1 MSTAGKA
8 NDTEGTPLRAFIYA
22 RTSSDDGDTTR
33 NHIDVSRKESTEV
46 QAKECREL
54 CKRNGYTVV
63 SASED
68 NDAFEEKDFSGRT
81 YPAGYE
87 VPDPA
92 FETYFN
98 KHIGRP
104 NKRSRSKLGELLN
117 RIGEVDLIVV
127 RDVSR
132 LMRPVK
138 HSHLGNFILQ
148 FLSQHGVQI
157 HSISEGKLD
166 PDNIGNLITT
176 NLGMMVS
183 DDAKRVELEKSLAG
197 LKQKKDS
204 GWLTTGVSFYGFE
217 SSGHQ
222 KMRPI
227 PDQLEVV
234 RYIFKR
240 FLEGTTIIQIAR
252 ELNDQLKKPT
262 GKNSSW
268 KNHTVRTILGRPAY
282 AGLSRNSAGRLIES
296 NVFKKHAVI
305 SESDFLAVARRL
317 KTDGKFLVDTDHSKA
332 ERKDRLATKGYK
344 RGGRP
349 LGSSDHRGPCHPF
362 SGLVK
367 CGHCGKHLYISKIVN
382 KFFYD
387 KPAAM
392 YYYQCLT
399 PLFTKAPKSDEC
411 RHVRVLESYPADVLA
426 QTKKPTG
433 HGLLEALF
441 PILFVAYIKK
451 FIDESGC
458 NKEVEQQRS
467 AIEEK
472 IAELQKEERT
482 LTNQFLPALAS
493 GDTYAKEQFDNLMA
507 ERRAE
512 MKVLKD
518 ELRFLSSIQHDALLE
533 EVTVP
538 ADYFTDPS
546 KISMETLRTLAH
558 QVITSITVYPDRIKV
573 AFVDHGSMTIE
584 RVRNRNSRLL
594 PFWRAVVD
602 TPKISAKTKL
612 IVSYFYKSTQVG
624 IFTPIT
630 ALHQSPNLEVLS
642 VGNNDS
648 VDSTRHEIHRDPS
661 PLNEM
666 MSVLAKNQPSH
677 RRVLNISSSIFFP
690 EDSGFNLPG
699 SEGK

>member
-8 NDTEGTPLRAFIYA
+8 KDTEGKPLRAFIYA
-22 RTSSDDGDTTR
+22 RTSSDDGDLTKT
-33 NHIDVSRKESTEV
+33 HTDTSRKESTEV

-63 SASED
+63 SASKD

-87 VPDPA
+87 LADPA
-92 FETYFN
+92 FEAYFN

-104 NKRSRSKLGELLN
+104 NKRSRSRLGELFK

-148 FLSQHGVQI
+148 FLSEHGVKI
-157 HSISEGKLD
+157 HCVSEGILD

-176 NLGMMVS
+176 NLGMMVN
-183 DDAKRVELEKSLAG
+183 DDAKRVELEKSIAG

-222 KMRPI
+222 KMKPI

-240 FLEGTTIIQIAR
+240 FLDGTTIIQIAR
-252 ELNDQLKKPT
+252 ELNDLHKKPT
-262 GKNSSW
+262 TKNCTW
-268 KNHTVRTILGRPAY
+268 TNKQVRAVLGRPAY
-282 AGLSRNSAGRLIES
+282 AGLSRSSTGRLIES
-296 NVFKKHAVI
+296 NVFKKHSVV
-305 SESDFLAVARRL
+305 SESDFLAVARQL
-317 KTDGKFLVDTDHSKA
+317 KDDGEFLVETDHSKD

-362 SGLVK
+362 SGLLK
-367 CGHCGKHLYISKIVN
+367 CSHCGKHLYISKIVN
-382 KFFYD
+382 AFFYD
-387 KPAAM
+387 KPVAM
-392 YYYQCLT
+392 YYYQCNT
-399 PLFTKAPKSDEC
+399 PLFTKSPKSDVC
-411 RHVRVLESYPADVLA
+411 RHVRVLESYPSDVLA

-433 HGLLEALF
+433 HGLLEVLF
-441 PILFVAYIKK
+441 PVLFVAYIKK
-451 FIDESGC
+451 FIEEAGS
-458 NKEVEQQRS
+458 NKEIEKDRF
-467 AIEEK
+467 ALEEK

-482 LTNQFLPALAS
+482 ITNQFLPALAS
-493 GDTYAKEQFDNLMA
+493 GDAYAKEQFDNLMSD
-507 ERRAE
+507 RRAE
-512 MKVLKD
+512 MKALKD
-518 ELRFLSSIQHDALLE
+518 EYRFIRNIQSDSLLE

-538 ADYFTDPS
+538 AEYFTVPS
-546 KISMETLRTLAH
+546 KISMETLRYLAH
-558 QVITSITVYPDRIKV
+558 KIISTITVYPDSIKV
-573 AFVDHGSMTIE
+573 DFIEHGSMTIE

-594 PFWRAVVD
+594 PFWRAAVP
-602 TPKISAKTKL
+602 TEKISAMTVL
-612 IVSYFYKSTQVG
+612 SLSYFYKSTQVG

-630 ALHQSPNLEVLS
+630 TLYKSPNLEIRSL
-642 VGNNDS
+642 GNNDS
-648 VDSTRHEIHRDPS
+648 VDSKRSEIHRDPS
-661 PLNEM
+661 PMNQLM
-666 MSVLAKNQPSH
+666 KPLAEDQPSH
-677 RRVLNISSSIFFP
+677 ERILHVSSSIFFP
-690 EDSGFNLPG
+690 EDSGFILPG
-699 SEGK
+699 DDEK

>member
-8 NDTEGTPLRAFIYA
+8 NNVEDKPLRAFIYA
-22 RTSSDDGDTTR
+22 RTSSDDGDTAK

-87 VPDPA
+87 MPDPA

-117 RIGEVDLIVV
+117 RIGEVDFVVV

-268 KNHTVRTILGRPAY
+268 KNHTVRTILGRAAY

-305 SESDFLAVARRL
+305 IESDFLAVARRL
-317 KTDGKFLVDTDHSKA
+317 KTDGIFLVDTDNSKA

-349 LGSSDHRGPCHPF
+349 LGSSDRRGPCHPF
-362 SGLVK
+362 SGLLK
-367 CGHCGKHLYISKIVN
+367 CSHCGKHLYISKIVN

-387 KPAAM
+387 KPVAM
-392 YYYQCLT
+392 YYYQCMT
-399 PLFTKAPKSDEC
+399 PLFTKSPKSDEC
-411 RHVRVLESYPADVLA
+411 RHVRVLESYPTDALA

-433 HGLLEALF
+433 HGLLEVLF
-441 PILFVAYIKK
+441 PVLFVAYIKK
-451 FIDESGC
+451 FIDESGS
-458 NKEVEQQRS
+458 NKEIENDRR

-493 GDTYAKEQFDNLMA
+493 GDTYAKEQFDNLMS

-512 MKVLKD
+512 MKTLKD
-518 ELRFLSSIQHDALLE
+518 EYRFLRSIQHDALLELE

-546 KISMETLRTLAH
+546 KIPMETLRVLAH
-558 QVITSITVYPDRIKV
+558 QVISTITVFPDRVAV
-573 AFVDHGSMTIE
+573 AFKEGGSITIE

-612 IVSYFYKSTQVG
+612 TVSYFYKSTQVG

-630 ALHQSPNLEVLS
+630 TLYKSPNLEILS
-642 VGNNDS
+642 VGNNES
-648 VDSTRHEIHRDPS
+648 VDSTRSEIHRDPS
-661 PLNEM
+661 PINEI
-666 MSVLAKNQPSH
+666 MSVFSKNQPGH
-677 RRVLNISSSIFFP
+677 KRDLHISSSIFFP
-690 EDSGFNLPG
+690 KNTD
-699 SEGK
+699 

>member
-8 NDTEGTPLRAFIYA
+8 KDTEGKPLRAFIYA
-22 RTSSDDGDTTR
+22 RTSSDDGDLTKT
-33 NHIDVSRKESTEV
+33 HTDTSRKESTEV

-54 CKRNGYTVV
+54 CKRQGYTVV
-63 SASED
+63 PASKD

-87 VPDPA
+87 LADPA

-104 NKRSRSKLGELLN
+104 NKRSRSRLGELLK

-148 FLSQHGVQI
+148 FLSEHGVKI
-157 HSISEGKLD
+157 HCVSEGILD

-176 NLGMMVS
+176 NLGMMVN
-183 DDAKRVELEKSLAG
+183 DDAKRVELEKSIAG

-204 GWLTTGVSFYGFE
+204 GWLTCGVSFYGFE

-252 ELNDQLKKPT
+252 ELNDLHKKPT
-262 GKNSSW
+262 TKNCTW
-268 KNHTVRTILGRPAY
+268 TNKQVRAVLGRPAY
-282 AGLSRNSAGRLIES
+282 AGLSRSSTGRLIES
-296 NVFKKHAVI
+296 NVFKKHSVV
-305 SESDFLAVARRL
+305 SESDFLAVARQL
-317 KTDGKFLVDTDHSKA
+317 KTDMDFLVETDHSKD

-362 SGLVK
+362 SGLLK
-367 CGHCGKHLYISKIVN
+367 CSHCGKHLYISKIVN
-382 KFFYD
+382 KFFYE
-387 KPAAM
+387 KPVEM
-392 YYYQCLT
+392 YYYQCMT
-399 PLFTKAPKSDEC
+399 PLFTKSPKSDVC
-411 RHVRVLESYPADVLA
+411 RHVRVLESYPSDVLA

-433 HGLLEALF
+433 HGLLEVLF
-441 PILFVAYIKK
+441 PVLFVAYIQK
-451 FIDESGC
+451 FVNETGKDKDTE
-458 NKEVEQQRS
+458 KERLALETK
-467 AIEEK
+467 IEE
-472 IAELQKEERT
+472 LQQEERT
-482 LTNQFLPALAS
+482 LTNHFLPALKS
-493 GDTYAKEQFDNLMA
+493 GDSYAKEQFDNLMS

-512 MKVLKD
+512 MKLLKEQYMAVQESQSESRLD
-518 ELRFLSSIQHDALLE
+518 N
-533 EVTVP
+533 VTVP

-546 KISMETLRTLAH
+546 KISMETLRALAH
-558 QVITSITVYPDRIKV
+558 QIISTITVYPDRIKV
-573 AFVDHGSMTIE
+573 AFLDHGSMTIE

-612 IVSYFYKSTQVG
+612 RLSYFYKSTQIG
-624 IFTPIT
+624 IMTPLT
-630 ALHQSPNLEVLS
+630 TLYQSPNLEVLS

-648 VDSTRHEIHRDPS
+648 VDSTRSEIHRDPS
-661 PLNEM
+661 LLDQLLAP
-666 MSVLAKNQPSH
+666 LAKEPPSH
-677 RRVLNISSSIFFP
+677 KRALNISSKIFFQ
-690 EDSGFNLPG
+690 G
-699 SEGK
+699 SADTTNIP

>member
-8 NDTEGTPLRAFIYA
+8 NNVDGKPLRAFIYA
-22 RTSSDDGDTTR
+22 RTSSDDGDTAK

-63 SASED
+63 PASED

-87 VPDPA
+87 MPDPA

-117 RIGEVDLIVV
+117 RIGEVDLVVV

-157 HSISEGKLD
+157 HSISEGRLD

-227 PDQLEVV
+227 TDQLEVV

-252 ELNDQLKKPT
+252 ELNDTLKKPT

-268 KNHTVRTILGRPAY
+268 KNHTVRTILGRAAY

-317 KTDGKFLVDTDHSKA
+317 KTDGEFLVDTDHSKA
-332 ERKDRLATKGYK
+332 ERKDRLATKGHK

-362 SGLVK
+362 SGLLK
-367 CGHCGKHLYISKIVN
+367 CSHCGKHLYISKIVN

-387 KPAAM
+387 KPVAM
-392 YYYQCLT
+392 YYYQCNT

-441 PILFVAYIKK
+441 PVLFVAYIKK
-451 FIDESGC
+451 FVNETGKDTDTE
-458 NKEVEQQRS
+458 KERLALETK
-467 AIEEK
+467 IEE
-472 IAELQKEERT
+472 LQQEERT
-482 LTNQFLPALAS
+482 LTNHFLPALKS
-493 GDTYAKEQFDNLMA
+493 GDSYAKEQFDNLMS

-512 MKVLKD
+512 MKLLK
-518 ELRFLSSIQHDALLE
+518 EQYMAIQEKQSDTRLDD
-533 EVTVP
+533 VTVP

-546 KISMETLRTLAH
+546 KISMETLRALAH
-558 QVITSITVYPDRIKV
+558 QVIASITVHPDCIKV
-573 AFVDHGSMTIE
+573 AFLDHGSMTIE

-612 IVSYFYKSTQVG
+612 TVSYFYKSTQVG
-624 IFTPIT
+624 VYTPIIT
-630 ALHQSPNLEVLS
+630 LHKSTNLEVVS

-648 VDSTRHEIHRDPS
+648 VDSKRSEIHRDPS
-661 PLNEM
+661 PINEI
-666 MSVLAKNQPSH
+666 MSVFSKNQPGH
-677 RRVLNISSSIFFP
+677 KRDLHISSSIFFP
-690 EDSGFNLPG
+690 KNTD
-699 SEGK
+699 